1 LHKVNASLGGDQ
13 CRGGTDDSKLQP
25 EAARANRDRLA
36 SDLLALLGAPKD
48 INEVNAFASRE
59 RSGSGTQRW
68 EAGEACDSVA
78 QCLWH
83 GVDREDLPAGCYQRA
98 QDAMGGAVWPRR
110 GANDRNGATLRQH
123 AAHERVHCGGN

>member
-36 SDLLALLGAPKD
+36 SDLFALLGAPED
-48 INEVNAFASRE
+48 IDEIDPFANWKGI
-59 RSGSGTQRW
+59 RSGTERW
-68 EAGEACDSVA
+68 ETGETCDSVA

-83 GVDREDLPAGCYQRA
+83 RVDRQDLPAGCYQRA
-98 QDAMGGAVWPRR
+98 QDAV
-110 GANDRNGATLRQH
+110 
-123 AAHERVHCGGN
+123 